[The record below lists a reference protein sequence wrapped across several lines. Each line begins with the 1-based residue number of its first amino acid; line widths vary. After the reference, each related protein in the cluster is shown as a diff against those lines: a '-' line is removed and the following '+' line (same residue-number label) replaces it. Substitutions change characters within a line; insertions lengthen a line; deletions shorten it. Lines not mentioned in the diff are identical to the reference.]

1 MSPETATVI
10 AASISALA
18 AVSVAV
24 VGVMGARAHRH
35 TRNELEVNTTATR
48 EVLHQVKN
56 DHGTNLRDDLDKLAS
71 KLHDH
76 ADKLAELDSGQ
87 ARIGS
92 MLGGVRKTMDDV
104 KRGQREHDTASRMI
118 VDRLE
123 AADRALAAE
132 LRQHHPT
139 RA

>member
-1 MSPETATVI
+1 MSPEAATVI
-10 AASISALA
+10 AAAISGLS
-18 AVSVAV
+18 VVTVAV
-24 VGVMGARAHRH
+24 VGIVGARAHKV
-35 TRNELEVNTTATR
+35 TRQELAVNTGATR

-56 DHGTNLRDDLDKLAS
+56 DHGTNLRDDLDQLAATVVSHTEKLS
-71 KLHDH
+71 
-76 ADKLAELDSGQ
+76 ELDSGQ

-123 AADRALAAE
+123 AQDRALAAE
-132 LRQHHPT
+132 LRQYHPPT
-139 RA
+139 